1 MGIRKDYTA
10 FLASLVSSKF
20 RSLWRAQEYVLQRY
34 AESFVESKDIAV
46 ELPGGAGKT
55 LIALL
60 IAEAWRQEDKKVAI
74 LSANKTL
81 ARQMVREAQSLNIPV
96 VLMEGR
102 GSTIPAMVTRAYPPA
117 RSIAVLNSSLYFT
130 QYPLTNPA

>member
-1 MGIRKDYTA
+1 MGIRQDYTA
-10 FLASLVSSKF
+10 FLASFASSKF
-20 RSLWRAQEYVLQRY
+20 RSLWPAQEYVLQRY

-46 ELPGGAGKT
+46 ELPTGAGKT

-102 GSTIPAMVTRAYPPA
+102 GSTIPAMDKCQRLRKFAPE
-117 RSIAVLNSSLYFT
+117 
-130 QYPLTNPA
+130 

>member
-1 MGIRKDYTA
+1 MVARQDYAA
-10 FLASLVSSKF
+10 FLASFASSKF
-20 RSLWRAQEYVLQRY
+20 STLWPAQEYVLNCY
-34 AESFVESKDIAV
+34 AGNIVDSKDIAV
-46 ELPGGAGKT
+46 ELPTGAGKT

-81 ARQMVREAQSLNIPV
+81 ARQMVLEAQSLNIPV

-102 GSTIPAMVTRAYPPA
+102 GSTIPAADKRA
-117 RSIAVLNSSLYFT
+117 RSPGSYMSVRRKGT
-130 QYPLTNPA
+130 CR